1 MGAECHHRRLKFV
14 LGRVLKERIEVVGFA
29 AHNPLAWCID
39 PSIHRK
45 CHGGR
50 IVSISQQTVLF
61 PAVS

>member
-1 MGAECHHRRLKFV
+1 
-14 LGRVLKERIEVVGFA
+14 VLKERIEVVGFA